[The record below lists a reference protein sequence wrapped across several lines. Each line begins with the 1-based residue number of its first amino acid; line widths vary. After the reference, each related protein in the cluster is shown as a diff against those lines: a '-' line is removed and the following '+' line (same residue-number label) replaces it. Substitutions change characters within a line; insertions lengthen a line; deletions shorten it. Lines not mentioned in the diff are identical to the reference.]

1 MKAKDEQSA
10 YWAEVKHSGADPEGP
25 APLSAKGYGVGYG
38 LILITWGSW
47 SLVWSANSELMCT
60 TS

>member
-1 MKAKDEQSA
+1 M

-25 APLSAKGYGVGYG
+25 APLSAKGYRVGHG
-38 LILITWGSW
+38 LILTTWGSW
-47 SLVWSANSELMCT
+47 SLVWLANSELMWT